1 MEEAKI
7 KRRTAKAALT
17 RQGKALRKKL
27 SDHRPI
33 SETLEALNSVKAAF
47 EDLVVKHE
55 AYTQLIVE
63 DEAFEQEEAWL
74 EECQDF
80 FLEIEMKAMDYAN
93 LATNNG
99 KSNVEIGSV
108 APPAEQIA
116 MLSKGNGEEMQDSAL
131 TNGAAAENFGEGP
144 NMETALTQDSVHVSG
159 NGHSNEANNPVS
171 SASTSCGFKMEK
183 PKMPRFAGDVRE
195 YSIFRSDF
203 RHAVDSRFSKRDAIS
218 LLRTSLQGKAL
229 ELIKGIG
236 TDYDAAWS
244 YLDSVYGDPRF
255 VADTVTQDISKFRP
269 LREGEDARFCDLV
282 HLVQRSFNTLK
293 EIGRPHDMDNNHMLA
308 LIEQRMC
315 NDDRKVWARHL
326 ENSKQEATLAQLI
339 TWMTT
344 EMKSRMR
351 ATAPL
356 RSVTQP
362 PKLPVSHVGAAETNT
377 PRVYRCWF
385 CQNSNHWIDQ
395 CRKFTS
401 LKPEDRIKAVKENHA
416 CFSCLKR
423 AGRDHRSANCSRRR
437 QCPEKS
443 NGVQCTFFH
452 HPLLHGAMQPA
463 VATVSALTSNQRALL
478 PIVQVDIVGTGRV
491 TRKANALL
499 DSGAQI
505 SLIRSSL
512 AEDLKLRGKSVVVT
526 ITKVGGEEEELK
538 TMMYR
543 VQLRSLENR
552 SAHVIDAI
560 GIPSISDDVAQV
572 EITDIAKKLG
582 LNRHQLHLGHGQ
594 TDLLI
599 GIDQAKLHTGETRK
613 FDNLIARH
621 SPLGWVVFGAIPG
634 QSAST
639 HVYHIKLEAP
649 VDLAAFWSTES
660 MGVVVKAC
668 TCEAE
673 KLSQVER
680 EEAKVIE
687 DSCQKIGNQW
697 LIPYPWKKDPS
708 QLPDNKSQALKKL
721 EATERRLLRNPEHA
735 RAYDRQMMEMKEL
748 QFARK
753 LTEEEAREY
762 AGPVHYISHHEVLRP
777 ENKSTP
783 VRIVFNSSAAF
794 QGHRLNDYW
803 MKGPDLLNDL
813 FGVLLRFR
821 EHQVAFLG
829 DISKMYHR
837 IRIPEMDQQVH
848 RFLWRNLE
856 TNREPDVYVKTVLTF
871 GDKPAPAMAQTALRK
886 TAKEAKETFPAAAKV
901 IEDNT
906 YMDDICDSVPT
917 VKEAKKLT
925 TDLDNVL
932 ETGGFQV
939 KGWVSNRIEE
949 TENRQQEVS
958 PKGITVEKVLGVV
971 WISERDT
978 LSFKVPADFPEG
990 KEMVQ
995 LSKRKILSRVAQV
1008 YDPIGYATAFLIKA
1022 KIGLQTLWKRGISW
1036 DEDLPPDLLE
1046 KWKTLFEEMVQ
1057 LNGVSFERCLTPP
1070 DTVGQPTLCVFS
1082 DASEEAFGACAYARW
1097 QLSSGEFGVRF
1108 IAAKSRVAPLKKLTI
1123 PRLELQGAVLASR
1136 LGKTILE
1143 ECRFKFDK
1151 AVYFLDSRI
1160 VLSWICSEAR
1170 RFKPFVSV
1178 RVGEIQDNSDPAE
1191 WRHIPGEL
1199 NVADEVSRGI
1209 SVKNLADRWQKGPSF
1224 LRLPESEWP
1233 QDATAADQREVE
1245 REQRAVHLVFEGSKG
1260 QLPLDCKKFS
1270 SWKRLVRVTAYTS
1283 RFVWNLRAHW
1293 RNRLANQACKLK
1305 DGPLSNEELQSAE
1318 KMWVKDLQTGLKNR
1332 LSKGDFK
1339 NLSPYTDQEDIVRVG
1354 GHVEKALVSYDNKH
1368 PVLLPGDHW
1377 ISRLIIQHIHQCGH
1391 AGVAATVAKSRKKY
1405 WIIRAHDLAKTIK
1418 FRCVVCREVATKVET
1433 QVMADLPPNR
1443 LASFTPPFH
1452 FTSCDYFGPYHVK
1465 IGRNKTTKHYGVLF
1479 TCLNT
1484 RAVHLELATDCSTME
1499 LMQVLRRFFAVRG
1512 LPALMISDNGSQ
1524 MVGAERE
1531 LQAMVK
1537 GLDTDRL
1544 KEFCADKG
1552 MKWQFATPAAPH
1564 QNGCAEALVKS
1575 CKLTLKKAIGDQV
1588 LTPFEL
1594 HTCLLE
1600 VANLVNQRPIGRIPN
1615 DPDDGSYLCP
1625 NDILLGRASSQVPQG
1640 PFRQT
1645 QNPRHRFEF
1654 VQKIVDSFWTRW
1666 TRDVFP
1672 SLLPRKKW
1680 HSEKRNVRVDD
1691 FVIMQSPN
1699 AVRGKWNVGRIINVY
1714 PGQDGR
1720 VRNVKIKTR
1729 DGEYQRPIS
1738 KIAVIYP
1745 AEGYDDD

>member
-1 MEEAKI
+1 
-7 KRRTAKAALT
+7 
-17 RQGKALRKKL
+17 
-27 SDHRPI
+27 
-33 SETLEALNSVKAAF
+33 
-47 EDLVVKHE
+47 
-55 AYTQLIVE
+55 
-63 DEAFEQEEAWL
+63 
-74 EECQDF
+74 
-80 FLEIEMKAMDYAN
+80 
-93 LATNNG
+93 
-99 KSNVEIGSV
+99 
-108 APPAEQIA
+108 
-116 MLSKGNGEEMQDSAL
+116 
-131 TNGAAAENFGEGP
+131 
-144 NMETALTQDSVHVSG
+144 METALTQESAQVSG
-159 NGHSNEANNPVS
+159 NGHSIDANNPVS

-236 TDYDAAWS
+236 TDYNAAWS

-308 LIEQRMC
+308 LIEQRMY

-326 ENSKQEATLAQLI
+326 ENSRQEATLAQLI

-356 RSVTQP
+356 RSVTQL

-401 LKPEDRIKAVKENHA
+401 LKPEDRFKAVKENHA

-437 QCPEKS
+437 QCPEKC
-443 NGVQCTFFH
+443 NGIQCTFFH

-478 PIVQVDIVGTGRV
+478 PIVQVDIVGTGRG

-621 SPLGWVVFGAIPG
+621 SPLGWVVFGAILG

-649 VDLAAFWSTES
+649 IDLAAFWSTES

-721 EATERRLLRNPEHA
+721 EATERRLRRNPEHA
-735 RAYDRQMMEMKEL
+735 RAYDRQMKEMKEM

-753 LTEEEAREY
+753 LTEKEAREH

-837 IRIPEMDQQVH
+837 IRIPEMNQQVH

-856 TNREPDVYVKTVLTF
+856 TNREPDIYVKTVLTF

-917 VKEAKKLT
+917 VEEAKKLT

-939 KGWVSNRIEE
+939 KGWLSNRIEE
-949 TENRQQEVS
+949 TEDRQQEVS
-958 PKGITVEKVLGVV
+958 PKGITV
-971 WISERDT
+971 
-978 LSFKVPADFPEG
+978 
-990 KEMVQ
+990 
-995 LSKRKILSRVAQV
+995 
-1008 YDPIGYATAFLIKA
+1008 
-1022 KIGLQTLWKRGISW
+1022 
-1036 DEDLPPDLLE
+1036 
-1046 KWKTLFEEMVQ
+1046 
-1057 LNGVSFERCLTPP
+1057 
-1070 DTVGQPTLCVFS
+1070 
-1082 DASEEAFGACAYARW
+1082 
-1097 QLSSGEFGVRF
+1097 
-1108 IAAKSRVAPLKKLTI
+1108 
-1123 PRLELQGAVLASR
+1123 
-1136 LGKTILE
+1136 
-1143 ECRFKFDK
+1143 
-1151 AVYFLDSRI
+1151 
-1160 VLSWICSEAR
+1160 
-1170 RFKPFVSV
+1170 
-1178 RVGEIQDNSDPAE
+1178 E

-1245 REQRAVHLVFEGSKG
+1245 REQRAVHLVFEGNKG

-1332 LSKGDFK
+1332 LSKGEFK
-1339 NLSPYTDQEDIVRVG
+1339 NLSPYTDQEGIVRVG
-1354 GHVEKALVSYDNKH
+1354 GRVEKALVSYDNKH

-1377 ISRLIIQHIHQCGH
+1377 ISRLIIQHVHQCGH

-1418 FRCVVCREVATKVET
+1418 FRCVVCREVAAKVET

-1443 LASFTPPFH
+1443 LAPFTPPFH

-1531 LQAMVK
+1531 LQAMVE

-1552 MKWQFATPAAPH
+1552 MKWQFVTPAAPH

>member
-33 SETLEALNSVKAAF
+33 SETSEALKSVKAAF

-80 FLEIEMKAMDYAN
+80 FLEIEMQAVDYAN

-99 KSNVEIGSV
+99 KSNVENGSV

-116 MLSKGNGEEMQDSAL
+116 MLSKGNVEEIQDSAL

-144 NMETALTQDSVHVSG
+144 NMETALAQESVHVSG
-159 NGHSNEANNPVS
+159 NGHSIGANNPVS

-195 YSIFRSDF
+195 YAIFRSDF

-326 ENSKQEATLAQLI
+326 ENSRQEATLAQLI

-362 PKLPVSHVGAAETNT
+362 PKLPVSHVGGTETKA

-395 CRKFTS
+395 CQKFTS

-423 AGRDHRSANCSRRR
+423 AGRDHRSVNCSRRR

-443 NGVQCTFFH
+443 NGIQCTFFH

-463 VATVSALTSNQRALL
+463 VATVSALTSSQRALL

-526 ITKVGGEEEELK
+526 ITKVGGEEEELM

-668 TCEAE
+668 TSEAE
-673 KLSQVER
+673 KLSQVE
-680 EEAKVIE
+680 
-687 DSCQKIGNQW
+687 
-697 LIPYPWKKDPS
+697 
-708 QLPDNKSQALKKL
+708 
-721 EATERRLLRNPEHA
+721 
-735 RAYDRQMMEMKEL
+735 
-748 QFARK
+748 
-753 LTEEEAREY
+753 
-762 AGPVHYISHHEVLRP
+762 
-777 ENKSTP
+777 
-783 VRIVFNSSAAF
+783 
-794 QGHRLNDYW
+794 
-803 MKGPDLLNDL
+803 
-813 FGVLLRFR
+813 
-821 EHQVAFLG
+821 
-829 DISKMYHR
+829 
-837 IRIPEMDQQVH
+837 
-848 RFLWRNLE
+848 
-856 TNREPDVYVKTVLTF
+856 
-871 GDKPAPAMAQTALRK
+871 
-886 TAKEAKETFPAAAKV
+886 
-901 IEDNT
+901 
-906 YMDDICDSVPT
+906 
-917 VKEAKKLT
+917 
-925 TDLDNVL
+925 
-932 ETGGFQV
+932 
-939 KGWVSNRIEE
+939 
-949 TENRQQEVS
+949 
-958 PKGITVEKVLGVV
+958 
-971 WISERDT
+971 
-978 LSFKVPADFPEG
+978 
-990 KEMVQ
+990 
-995 LSKRKILSRVAQV
+995 
-1008 YDPIGYATAFLIKA
+1008 
-1022 KIGLQTLWKRGISW
+1022 
-1036 DEDLPPDLLE
+1036 
-1046 KWKTLFEEMVQ
+1046 
-1057 LNGVSFERCLTPP
+1057 
-1070 DTVGQPTLCVFS
+1070 
-1082 DASEEAFGACAYARW
+1082 
-1097 QLSSGEFGVRF
+1097 
-1108 IAAKSRVAPLKKLTI
+1108 
-1123 PRLELQGAVLASR
+1123 
-1136 LGKTILE
+1136 
-1143 ECRFKFDK
+1143 
-1151 AVYFLDSRI
+1151 
-1160 VLSWICSEAR
+1160 
-1170 RFKPFVSV
+1170 
-1178 RVGEIQDNSDPAE
+1178 
-1191 WRHIPGEL
+1191 
-1199 NVADEVSRGI
+1199 
-1209 SVKNLADRWQKGPSF
+1209 
-1224 LRLPESEWP
+1224 
-1233 QDATAADQREVE
+1233 
-1245 REQRAVHLVFEGSKG
+1245 
-1260 QLPLDCKKFS
+1260 
-1270 SWKRLVRVTAYTS
+1270 
-1283 RFVWNLRAHW
+1283 
-1293 RNRLANQACKLK
+1293 
-1305 DGPLSNEELQSAE
+1305 
-1318 KMWVKDLQTGLKNR
+1318 
-1332 LSKGDFK
+1332 
-1339 NLSPYTDQEDIVRVG
+1339 
-1354 GHVEKALVSYDNKH
+1354 
-1368 PVLLPGDHW
+1368 
-1377 ISRLIIQHIHQCGH
+1377 
-1391 AGVAATVAKSRKKY
+1391 
-1405 WIIRAHDLAKTIK
+1405 
-1418 FRCVVCREVATKVET
+1418 
-1433 QVMADLPPNR
+1433 
-1443 LASFTPPFH
+1443 
-1452 FTSCDYFGPYHVK
+1452 
-1465 IGRNKTTKHYGVLF
+1465 
-1479 TCLNT
+1479 
-1484 RAVHLELATDCSTME
+1484 
-1499 LMQVLRRFFAVRG
+1499 
-1512 LPALMISDNGSQ
+1512 
-1524 MVGAERE
+1524 
-1531 LQAMVK
+1531 
-1537 GLDTDRL
+1537 
-1544 KEFCADKG
+1544 
-1552 MKWQFATPAAPH
+1552 
-1564 QNGCAEALVKS
+1564 
-1575 CKLTLKKAIGDQV
+1575 
-1588 LTPFEL
+1588 
-1594 HTCLLE
+1594 
-1600 VANLVNQRPIGRIPN
+1600 
-1615 DPDDGSYLCP
+1615 
-1625 NDILLGRASSQVPQG
+1625 
-1640 PFRQT
+1640 
-1645 QNPRHRFEF
+1645 
-1654 VQKIVDSFWTRW
+1654 
-1666 TRDVFP
+1666 
-1672 SLLPRKKW
+1672 
-1680 HSEKRNVRVDD
+1680 
-1691 FVIMQSPN
+1691 
-1699 AVRGKWNVGRIINVY
+1699 
-1714 PGQDGR
+1714 
-1720 VRNVKIKTR
+1720 
-1729 DGEYQRPIS
+1729 
-1738 KIAVIYP
+1738 
-1745 AEGYDDD
+1745 

>member
-1 MEEAKI
+1 MEEAKM

-27 SDHRPI
+27 SDQRPV

-80 FLEIEMKAMDYAN
+80 FLEIEMKAVDYAN

-116 MLSKGNGEEMQDSAL
+116 MLSKGNGEEKQDSAL
-131 TNGAAAENFGEGP
+131 TNGAAAKNSGGGP
-144 NMETALTQDSVHVSG
+144 NMETALTQESAQVSG
-159 NGHSNEANNPVS
+159 NGHSIDANNPVS

-236 TDYDAAWS
+236 TDYNAAWS

-326 ENSKQEATLAQLI
+326 ENSRQEATLAQLI

-362 PKLPVSHVGAAETNT
+362 PKLPVSHVGAAETST
-377 PRVYRCWF
+377 PRAYRCWF

-401 LKPEDRIKAVKENHA
+401 LKPEDRLKAAKENHA

-437 QCPEKS
+437 QCPEKC

-452 HPLLHGAMQPA
+452 HPLLHGAIQPA

-649 VDLAAFWSTES
+649 IDLAAFWSTES

-721 EATERRLLRNPEHA
+721 EATERRLLRNREHA

-753 LTEEEAREY
+753 LTEKEAREY

-856 TNREPDVYVKTVLTF
+856 TNREPDIYVKTVLTF

-917 VKEAKKLT
+917 VEEAKKLT

-949 TENRQQEVS
+949 TEDRQQEVS

-978 LSFKVPADFPEG
+978 LSFKVPANFPEG

-1070 DTVGQPTLCVFS
+1070 DAVGQPILCVFS

-1245 REQRAVHLVFEGSKG
+1245 REQRAVHLVFEGNKG

-1332 LSKGDFK
+1332 LSKGEFK
-1339 NLSPYTDQEDIVRVG
+1339 NLSPYTDQEGIVRVG
-1354 GHVEKALVSYDNKH
+1354 GRVEKALVSYDNKH

-1377 ISRLIIQHIHQCGH
+1377 ISRLIIQHVHQCGH

-1418 FRCVVCREVATKVET
+1418 FRCVVCREVAAKVET

-1443 LASFTPPFH
+1443 LAPFTPPFH

-1512 LPALMISDNGSQ
+1512 LPALMMSDNGSQ

-1531 LQAMVK
+1531 LQAMVE

-1691 FVIMQSPN
+1691 FVIVQSPN